1 MIKVIL
7 DYDND
12 PMYCG
17 SVLWFDEMKDAFDFI
32 DRQNSRSNHS
42 YYVIDEEA
50 EEEIKNARLH

>member
-7 DYDND
+7 DYDEE

-32 DRQNSRSNHS
+32 DTQNARSNHS
-42 YYVIDEEA
+42 YYIIDEEV
-50 EEEIKNARLH
+50 EEKLKKN